1 MSFFVAVLC
10 LEMLCSSILL
20 VMEDV
25 EERLL
30 GHLMEIL
37 IRRKILTGRCLRE
50 AGHLLH
56 LMRLTV

>member
-37 IRRKILTGRCLRE
+37 IRRKIFTGRCLRE
-50 AGHLLH
+50 L
-56 LMRLTV
+56 VIFCI